1 MFRENEE
8 GEIIL
13 QLEEREYR
21 ILNNEEYRELIIY
34 LTNPNINT
42 EMKLEINE
50 EMDQEKK
57 NICNKYKE
65 FIDKYLE
72 QVKEINDEEAQ

>member
-1 MFRENEE
+1 MNNLYQL
-8 GEIIL
+8 IL

>member
-13 QLEEREYR
+13 LLEEKEYK
-21 ILNNEEYRELIIY
+21 ILNSEDYKELIIY

-57 NICNKYKE
+57 NICSRYKE

-72 QVKEINDEEAQ
+72 KVKEINEEEAQ

>member
-13 QLEEREYR
+13 LLEEKEYK
-21 ILNNEEYRELIIY
+21 ILNSDDYKELIIY

-50 EMDQEKK
+50 EMEQEKK
-57 NICNKYKE
+57 NICSRYKE

-72 QVKEINDEEAQ
+72 KVKEINEEEAQ

>member
-42 EMKLEINE
+42 ELKLEINE
-50 EMDQEKK
+50 EMNQEKK

-72 QVKEINDEEAQ
+72 KVKEINDEEAQ

>member
-72 QVKEINDEEAQ
+72 QVKEVNDEEAQ